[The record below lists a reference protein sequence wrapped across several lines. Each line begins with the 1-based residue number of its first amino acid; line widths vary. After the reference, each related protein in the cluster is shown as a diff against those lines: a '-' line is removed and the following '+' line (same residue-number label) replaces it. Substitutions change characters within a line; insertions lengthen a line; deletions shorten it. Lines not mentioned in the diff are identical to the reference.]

1 MWYNKPMENTAF
13 SKQELNDLPKEA
25 LILLYIQMSE
35 DFALLSDQNRMIQE
49 QNELLVTSGG
59 RHERTACRPDTT
71 ALREEKRGQRSDD
84 QVDAMVRRTV
94 GLVSKNKN
102 KVTL

>member
-49 QNELLVTSGG
+49 QNELLLHQV
-59 RHERTACRPDTT
+59 ED
-71 ALREEKRGQRSDD
+71 LREQLAVLTQQRFGKKSEVRDQMTRLMPWSEELSDWC
-84 QVDAMVRRTV
+84 RKIKTR
-94 GLVSKNKN
+94 
-102 KVTL
+102 